1 MPASCQHEEIPL
13 FWGFLFFENNSSAG
27 RCCMEFC
34 VNKDQ
39 LSQMLEDY
47 LLSKDYILA
56 DLMLKFLNIMDKNE
70 LQTIN
75 VSISVELTEM
85 VRFRI
90 ASKIPVPQLLH

>member
-1 MPASCQHEEIPL
+1 
-13 FWGFLFFENNSSAG
+13 
-27 RCCMEFC
+27 MEFC

-75 VSISVELTEM
+75 VSISEELTEM